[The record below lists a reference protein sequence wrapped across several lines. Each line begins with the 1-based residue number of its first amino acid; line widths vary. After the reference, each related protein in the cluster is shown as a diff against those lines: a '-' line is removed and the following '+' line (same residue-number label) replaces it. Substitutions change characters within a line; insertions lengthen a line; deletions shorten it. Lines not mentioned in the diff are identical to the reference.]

1 MGYRNQQIIK
11 DVYGL
16 GAQGAALDK
25 INASIAKG
33 MSDINAAAALQTKIA
48 MKEKENS
55 SKLYAQSS
63 IRQNQVVNGLE
74 TKGFNGVSLTEQS
87 IQEIRDIMDG
97 KDGVIGS
104 IDAEALLQS
113 TTATREEKKK
123 YQDII
128 NTFDKATGNFVKHA
142 ALVETDKAEFLKHA
156 NDPSSNDYLAGDTSF
171 DRNKTFLAASS
182 LFNRALPK
190 GIDLTSQT
198 KNGNNLGLTFSVPEN
213 YGPFKDNKDFET
225 IKSINGKKTVKWNVD
240 LSTWNGQFVNKLN
253 IEVPDYKTV
262 GEDTGAVKNG
272 MINPQYQS
280 LLATVQ
286 NRKPGTK
293 QQVSTTDSYVNVNAF
308 LNQFSDTNTEL
319 AENIWSDLQSSPQ
332 SGNAYLRK
340 VLEKSGKNYLE
351 LFANGNM
358 TEDQILN
365 EIKGF
370 ADDATK
376 RKFNVQNGAIVEDTS
391 DPGNNLKMI
400 QRPITQSDINQL
412 IARKIP
418 GAESLEPNSMQY
430 FYRKEKAGDIDQE
443 GSQIKNWRLRQIAN
457 LTDQNFVGTV
467 ILGNRSSYG
476 GESKVFIEKQNGV
489 WVPMQ
494 YVAINSKD
502 TEDDMTT
509 TVKVRK
515 AVRYKG
521 DDYPKSS
528 TDPNAYF
535 QYLNY

>member
-48 MKEKENS
+48 MKEKEDS
-55 SKLYAQSS
+55 SKLYAKSS
-63 IRQNQVVNGLE
+63 IRQNQIVNGLE

-113 TTATREEKKK
+113 TTSTVEEKKK
-123 YQDII
+123 YQEII
-128 NTFDKATGNFVKHA
+128 NTFDRATSNFVKHA
-142 ALVETDKAEFLKHA
+142 ALVETDKADFLKHA
-156 NDPSSNDYLAGDTSF
+156 NDPSSTDYLAGDTSF
-171 DRNKTFLAASS
+171 ERQKTFLAASS
-182 LFNRALPK
+182 LYNRALPE
-190 GIDLTSQT
+190 GVDLTNQT
-198 KNGNNLGLTFSVPEN
+198 KNGNNLDLTFSVSDN
-213 YGPFKDNKDFET
+213 FSPFKDNKDFEK

-253 IEVPDYKTV
+253 IEAPDYKAV
-262 GEDTGAVKNG
+262 GKDIEATKDGR
-272 MINPQYQS
+272 INPVYQS

-286 NRKPGTK
+286 TRKPGTK
-293 QQVSTTDSYVNVNAF
+293 QQVSTTDSYVNVDAF
-308 LNQFSDTNTEL
+308 LNQFSKTNIDL
-319 AENIWSDLQSSPQ
+319 AENIWADLQSNPQ
-332 SGNAYLRK
+332 SGNAYLRN
-340 VLEKSGKNYLE
+340 VLDKSGKDYVE
-351 LFANGNM
+351 LFVNGKM
-358 TEDQILN
+358 TKDQIVN

-370 ADDATK
+370 ADDK
-376 RKFNVQNGAIVEDTS
+376 VKEKFNLQDGATVKDEVS
-391 DPGNNLKMI
+391 GNNLQMI
-400 QRPITQSDINQL
+400 QRPITQSDVDQL
-412 IARKIP
+412 IVRGIP
-418 GAESLEPNSMQY
+418 GAGNLEPGSMQY
-430 FYRKEKAGDIDQE
+430 FYRTEKAEDIDKE
-443 GSQIKNWRLRQIAN
+443 GSEIKNWRLRQMKN

-467 ILGNRSSYG
+467 ILGNKSSYG
-476 GESKVFIEKQNGV
+476 GESKVFIEKVDGV

-494 YVAINSKD
+494 YVAIDSKD

-509 TVKVRK
+509 TLKIRK
-515 AVRYKG
+515 AVPYKG

>member
-25 INASIAKG
+25 INASMAKG

-48 MKEKENS
+48 MKEIEDS

-63 IRQNQVVNGLE
+63 IRQNKVVNGLE
-74 TKGFNGVSLTEQS
+74 VKGFNGVSLTEQG

-113 TTATREEKKK
+113 TTATKEEKKK

-142 ALVETDKAEFLKHA
+142 ALIETDKADFLKYM
-156 NDPSSNDYLAGDTSF
+156 NNRGSNDYLAGDTSL
-171 DRNKTFLAASS
+171 DRQKTMLAGSS
-182 LFNRALPK
+182 LFNHALPE
-190 GIDLTSQT
+190 GVTLTNQT
-198 KNGNNLGLTFSVPEN
+198 KNGNNLDLTFSVPEN
-213 YGPFKDNKDFET
+213 DISFKDNKDFAK
-225 IKSINGKKTVKWNVD
+225 IKSIDGKKTVKWNVD

-253 IEVPDYKTV
+253 IEQPDYNTIGKN
-262 GEDTGAVKNG
+262 TGAIENG
-272 MINPQYQS
+272 MINSQYQS
-280 LLATVQ
+280 LLATVKTP
-286 NRKPGTK
+286 KPGTK
-293 QQVSTTDSYVNVNAF
+293 QQISTTDSYVDVGAF

-340 VLEKSGKNYLE
+340 VLEKSGKNYLK

-376 RKFNVQNGAIVEDTS
+376 RKFNVQNGAIVKDTS

-412 IARKIP
+412 IAREIP

-430 FYRKEKAGDIDQE
+430 FYRKEKAEDIDQE

-467 ILGNRSSYG
+467 ILGNKSSYG
-476 GESKVFIEKQNGV
+476 GDSKVFIEKQNGV

-494 YVAINSKD
+494 YLGIDSKD
-502 TEDDMTT
+502 TEDGMTT
-509 TVKVRK
+509 TIKIK
-515 AVRYKG
+515 QQVRYKG
-521 DDYPKSS
+521 NDYPKSS
-528 TDPNAYF
+528 KNPNDYF